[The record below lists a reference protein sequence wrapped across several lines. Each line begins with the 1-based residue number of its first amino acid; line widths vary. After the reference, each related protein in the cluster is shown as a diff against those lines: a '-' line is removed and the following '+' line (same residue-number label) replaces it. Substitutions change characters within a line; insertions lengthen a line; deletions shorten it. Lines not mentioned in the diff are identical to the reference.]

1 MTMLTR
7 RRFCE
12 IALAAPAIA
21 GKVIREPNV
30 TSDNLRK
37 IEQVEN
43 SLMELRDGK
52 AVRVNVALRERMQQ
66 QHVPGLSIAVIDG
79 YEIAW
84 TKSYGVL
91 EQGALTPVT
100 AETLFAAGSISKPV
114 STAAALKLVEKGRLK
129 LDEDVN
135 AKLRSWKVPENEFT
149 KTEKVTLRRL
159 LSHSAGL
166 NGVVLHPLRLAR
178 RELPCCKRLMRHRR
192 RTRDLPTARRNQFEC
207 RQFPAAGSFTRPA
220 DSRS

>member
-1 MTMLTR
+1 MLTR

-52 AVRVNVALRERMQQ
+52 AVRVNVALPERMQQ
-66 QHVPGLSIAVIDG
+66 QHVPGLSIAVIDN
-79 YEIAW
+79 YEVAW

-91 EQGALTPVT
+91 EQGTPMPVT

-114 STAAALKLVEKGRLK
+114 STAAALKLVQKGHLK

-135 AKLRSWKVPENEFT
+135 AKRCALGKFLKTSSRKLRK
-149 KTEKVTLRRL
+149 
-159 LSHSAGL
+159 
-166 NGVVLHPLRLAR
+166 
-178 RELPCCKRLMRHRR
+178 
-192 RTRDLPTARRNQFEC
+192 
-207 RQFPAAGSFTRPA
+207 
-220 DSRS
+220 